1 MGRPSRRAIRPC
13 ILVAVESQ
21 SIALEGF
28 DDKPALPLWLVA
40 PTAVLMLVTLYL
52 VFNWV
57 STEATM
63 GIVQRIFYFHVPAAM
78 VSFLACFVGGAAS
91 ILYLVT
97 RNQKYD
103 DLSLAANESI
113 VVFEAVNI
121 VMGSLWARPVW
132 GIWWTWD
139 ARLTSSFVLLFLYAA
154 YLMVRRA
161 APVETR
167 GVVCAVICILGMLDV
182 PLIYMSNRLFRT
194 QHPSP
199 VLGGDA
205 NSGLAPDML
214 KTFMV
219 ASLAMVLLWWCVL
232 RVRRRVARLDRAVEY
247 LTRRANELVDAGS
260 IRL

>member
-1 MGRPSRRAIRPC
+1 LRNSPVYTG
-13 ILVAVESQ
+13 AVEAQ
-21 SIALEGF
+21 SIPPAGF
-28 DDKPALPLWLVA
+28 DDKPALPLWLLA
-40 PTAVLMLVTLYL
+40 PTAALMLFTLYL
-52 VFNWV
+52 IFDWV

-63 GIVQRIFYFHVPAAM
+63 GIVQRIFYFHVPAAL
-78 VSFLACFVGGAAS
+78 VSFLACFVGGVAS

-97 RNQKYD
+97 RNEKYD

-113 VVFEAVNI
+113 VVFESINI

-139 ARLTSSFVLLFLYAA
+139 ARLTSSFVLLFIYGA

-161 APVETR
+161 APVEQR
-167 GVVCAVICILGMLDV
+167 AVVCAVFCILGMLDV
-182 PLIYMSNRLFRT
+182 PLVYMSNRLFRT

-214 KTFMV
+214 KTWLV
-219 ASLAMVLLWWCVL
+219 ACVTMVLVWWCVL
-232 RVRRRVARLDRAVEY
+232 RVRLRVARLDRAVED

>member
-1 MGRPSRRAIRPC
+1 MAP
-13 ILVAVESQ
+13 
-21 SIALEGF
+21 EGF
-28 DDKPALPLWLVA
+28 DDRPALPLWLLV
-40 PTAVLMLVTLYL
+40 PTALMMLFTLYL
-52 VFNWV
+52 VFEWV

-63 GIVQRIFYFHVPAAM
+63 GIVQRIFYFHVPAAA
-78 VSFLACFVGGAAS
+78 VSFLACFVGGVAS
-91 ILYLVT
+91 ILFLIT
-97 RNQKYD
+97 RNQRYD

-113 VVFEAVNI
+113 VVFEAINI
-121 VMGSLWARPVW
+121 VMGSLWARPIW

-139 ARLTSSFVLLFLYAA
+139 ARLTSSFVLLFLYAS

-161 APVETR
+161 TPVEQR

-199 VLGGDA
+199 VLGGGE

-214 KTFMV
+214 KTFLV
-219 ASLAMVLLWWCVL
+219 ALVTMALLWWCVL
-232 RVRRRVARLDRAVEY
+232 RVRRRIARLDRAVED
-247 LTRRANELVDAGS
+247 LTRRTHELVDAGA